1 MESRHDRARPN
12 STKPLSLSVEE
23 AIDQAEAWLVCPA
36 AMVVDPAPR
45 HLRVWADVMAG
56 AHGGGDLVNDAHLAA
71 LALENRATVVSFDC
85 DFQHFDGLRLLVPP
99 PAPD

>member
-1 MESRHDRARPN
+1 MESRHDRARPS

-45 HLRVWADVMAG
+45 HLLVWSNVMAG